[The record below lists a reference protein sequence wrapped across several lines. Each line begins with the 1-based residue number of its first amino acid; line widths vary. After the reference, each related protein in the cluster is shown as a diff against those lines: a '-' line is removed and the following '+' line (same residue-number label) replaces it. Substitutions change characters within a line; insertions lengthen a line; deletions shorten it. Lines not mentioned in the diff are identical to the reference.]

1 MESRDLIR
9 IQRNDW
15 KWNHFYYFPPS
26 FSSLSFSYFPLILLS
41 ARLAFFSLSYLL
53 TILSCFFTFL
63 SATPLLFS
71 LLFILFLSSSS
82 LNYIF
87 VNSLSF
93 SAPLLCLFFLFPL
106 SQTPFRHHLLWWYI
120 WDHPLHHGA
129 LFHSTLRTIFPST
142 VTCTLVHAPCLPWCA
157 ATTPNAHEHNLVLV
171 LLHLFAT

>member
-93 SAPLLCLFFLFPL
+93 STTLLCFFFLVPKPL
-106 SQTPFRHHLLWWYI
+106 SDIIYSDGISEITPFITEHYSTRPCEPFSHLLSPAHSSMHLVCPDVLPPPPMHMSTIWY
-120 WDHPLHHGA
+120 
-129 LFHSTLRTIFPST
+129 
-142 VTCTLVHAPCLPWCA
+142 
-157 ATTPNAHEHNLVLV
+157 
-171 LLHLFAT
+171 